1 MIMRRLSLLL
11 SAVAVLSFGA
21 VAYAA
26 SGSRIPNGDFEKGDL
41 SGWKKKNEG
50 GGDWVIYDAKSRKL
64 PGPPGS
70 QPIAPKP
77 FGKYAVVLEQD
88 APSTNYLIHSL
99 SVPSDATRLS
109 VKLFWVN
116 RGSAPGPTPGSAP
129 RRATAGYWRFPGD
142 WSTAG
147 SRIQFFQLDLLKSA
161 APGFTT
167 KKSDILAT
175 IFKPKVGSTAARSGG
190 WVTETVDVSRYR
202 GEKIKFRLVEG
213 DNSGFLNVGIDRLE
227 FLSAANPT
235 G

>member
-1 MIMRRLSLLL
+1 MRMKRSGRVLIAL
-11 SAVAVLSFGA
+11 SATLVVGVSAAF
-21 VAYAA
+21 AA
-26 SGSRIPNGDFEKGDL
+26 SIPNGDFEKGNL

-50 GGDWVIYDAKSRKL
+50 GGDWVIYDAKNRKL

-70 QPIAPKP
+70 QPNAPKP

-88 APSTNYLIHSL
+88 GPSTNYLIHSL

-116 RGSAPGPTPGSAP
+116 RGSPPSPPPGRAPL
-129 RRATAGYWRFPGD
+129 RASAGYWRFPGD
-142 WSTAG
+142 WSSSG
-147 SRIQFFQLDLLKSA
+147 SRIQFFQLDLLKSSA
-161 APGFTT
+161 AGFTT

-175 IFKPKVGSTAARSGG
+175 IFKPKIGSTPARSGG
-190 WVTETVDVSRYR
+190 WVSETVDVSRYR

-227 FLSAANPT
+227 FLSAENPT